1 MLVSNPECMPE
12 VAGVDLIGH
21 TIALCGIFFDDSPHI
36 SCCHGT
42 WSYPPKAVSYFHS
55 LAHGRKLIGK
65 VREMLPEPSWQVVEA
80 SKVEGRSTRFF
91 LHWEGVPVKGWL
103 AAARARIIFRSF
115 FACKQKFL
123 TKAQRF
129 VCYLWIFTTQQL
141 IKMLSSE
148 RSWSRREWRGHNSYH
163 QKKKLKYF

>member
-21 TIALCGIFFDDSPHI
+21 TIALCGIFFDDSPHN

-80 SKVEGRSTRFF
+80 SKVEGRSTWFF
-91 LHWEGVPVKGWL
+91 LHWEGVPVTRCW
-103 AAARARIIFRSF
+103 
-115 FACKQKFL
+115 
-123 TKAQRF
+123 
-129 VCYLWIFTTQQL
+129 QL
-141 IKMLSSE
+141 QE
-148 RSWSRREWRGHNSYH
+148 
-163 QKKKLKYF
+163 